1 MLVGATLRIYGGLD
15 MQLADS
21 GPAVDKILVAYDH
34 SDASQAALRWAID
47 YSESRDVDLLL
58 VYVVSS
64 LDEWELAAI
73 QVDPD
78 PIRHNIQRL
87 LAGEWSEPLRVAGVT
102 FETRVLVGR
111 PADAILHCAE
121 QENAAMVVLGMTNR
135 GTLFELVAGGTRGR
149 LLHHAH
155 RPVVA
160 VPVGWT
166 RE

>member
-1 MLVGATLRIYGGLD
+1 MDR
-15 MQLADS
+15 
-21 GPAVDKILVAYDH
+21 ILVAYDH

-47 YSESRDVDLLL
+47 YSESRDVGLLL

-64 LDEWELAAI
+64 LAEWELAAV
-73 QVDPD
+73 QVNPD
-78 PIRHNIQRL
+78 PIRHSIQRL
-87 LAGEWSEPLRVAGVT
+87 LGGEWSEPLRDAGVP

-111 PADAILHCAE
+111 SADAILHCAE
-121 QENAAMVVLGMTNR
+121 EEHASLIVLGLTSR
-135 GTLFELVAGGTRGR
+135 GTLFELIAGGTTER

-166 RE
+166 SEQAKPT